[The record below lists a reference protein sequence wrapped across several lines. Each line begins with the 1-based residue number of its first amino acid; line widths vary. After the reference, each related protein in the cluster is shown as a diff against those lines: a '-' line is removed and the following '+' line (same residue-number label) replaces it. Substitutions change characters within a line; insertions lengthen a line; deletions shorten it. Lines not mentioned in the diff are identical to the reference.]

1 MTYDPV
7 NFLLLKKEEYNADG
21 ELREIVE
28 YHYHDGMLIQ
38 KKNLGADGI
47 VSSYHIY
54 AYKGKL
60 PEKDEFYN
68 RVLQSVSECIYD
80 GKGIKTG
87 LQVYDASGKLLANT
101 KYGYRDGFLIQKE
114 IFDASG
120 SLDKYSTITYDENG
134 HILNEIFHYPN
145 GDVERALS
153 YAYKES
159 RLTSKTSLDSGG
171 DVVET
176 VLYEYN
182 EYADVKKIVL
192 LNRRGEVK
200 EITEKKYEYQPL
212 TKLIQD

>member
-1 MTYDPV
+1 
-7 NFLLLKKEEYNADG
+7 
-21 ELREIVE
+21 
-28 YHYHDGMLIQ
+28 
-38 KKNLGADGI
+38 
-47 VSSYHIY
+47 
-54 AYKGKL
+54 
-60 PEKDEFYN
+60 
-68 RVLQSVSECIYD
+68 
-80 GKGIKTG
+80 
-87 LQVYDASGKLLANT
+87 
-101 KYGYRDGFLIQKE
+101 
-114 IFDASG
+114 
-120 SLDKYSTITYDENG
+120 
-134 HILNEIFHYPN
+134 LNEIFHYPN